1 MPMRNLISILG
12 ATALGVWAYFG
23 VIERLNN
30 IETRA
35 TLFEADLLKAADQK
49 PIDQEQYMLLEFTA
63 TQLEKV
69 TTEMES
75 MMNNRVNI
83 DFLKKQVDKLQ
94 KDVEELG
101 PDKFT
106 REILHFCPSRGVLSY
121 LEAKEQFD
129 RRVLEKDEYYNGII
143 NVRVG
148 GSNILRQTLKEIIG
162 DPNSTQG

>member
-1 MPMRNLISILG
+1 MKISENTAISMPMRNLLSILG
-12 ATALGVWAYFG
+12 ATAVGVWAYFG

-63 TQLEKV
+63 SQLEKV

-83 DFLKKQVDKLQ
+83 DFLRKQVDKLQ
-94 KDVEELG
+94 TDVEQLK
-101 PDKFT
+101 DKV
-106 REILHFCPSRGVLSY
+106 RQNRG
-121 LEAKEQFD
+121 
-129 RRVLEKDEYYNGII
+129 
-143 NVRVG
+143 
-148 GSNILRQTLKEIIG
+148 
-162 DPNSTQG
+162 

>member
-1 MPMRNLISILG
+1 MKISENTAISMPMRNLISILG

-94 KDVEELG
+94 KDVEELK
-101 PDKFT
+101 DKV
-106 REILHFCPSRGVLSY
+106 R
-121 LEAKEQFD
+121 Q
-129 RRVLEKDEYYNGII
+129 NG
-143 NVRVG
+143 N
-148 GSNILRQTLKEIIG
+148 N
-162 DPNSTQG
+162 

>member
-1 MPMRNLISILG
+1 MKISENTAISMPMRNLLSILG
-12 ATALGVWAYFG
+12 ATAVGVWAYFG

-63 TQLEKV
+63 SQLEKV

-83 DFLKKQVDKLQ
+83 DFLRKQVDKLQ
-94 KDVEELG
+94 KDVEQLK
-101 PDKFT
+101 DKV
-106 REILHFCPSRGVLSY
+106 R
-121 LEAKEQFD
+121 Q
-129 RRVLEKDEYYNGII
+129 NG
-143 NVRVG
+143 G
-148 GSNILRQTLKEIIG
+148 
-162 DPNSTQG
+162 

>member
-1 MPMRNLISILG
+1 MKISENTAISMPMRNLLSILG
-12 ATALGVWAYFG
+12 ATAVGVWAYFG

-63 TQLEKV
+63 SQLEKV

-83 DFLKKQVDKLQ
+83 DFLRKQVDKLQ
-94 KDVEELG
+94 TDVEQLK
-101 PDKFT
+101 DKV
-106 REILHFCPSRGVLSY
+106 R
-121 LEAKEQFD
+121 Q
-129 RRVLEKDEYYNGII
+129 NG
-143 NVRVG
+143 
-148 GSNILRQTLKEIIG
+148 SH
-162 DPNSTQG
+162 

>member
-1 MPMRNLISILG
+1 MKISENTAISMPMRNLISILG

-94 KDVEELG
+94 KDVEELK
-101 PDKFT
+101 DKV
-106 REILHFCPSRGVLSY
+106 R
-121 LEAKEQFD
+121 Q
-129 RRVLEKDEYYNGII
+129 NG
-143 NVRVG
+143 NH
-148 GSNILRQTLKEIIG
+148 
-162 DPNSTQG
+162 

>member
-1 MPMRNLISILG
+1 MPMRNLLSILG
-12 ATALGVWAYFG
+12 ATAVGVWAYFG

-63 TQLEKV
+63 SQLEKV

-83 DFLKKQVDKLQ
+83 DFLRKQVDKLQ
-94 KDVEELG
+94 TDVEQLK
-101 PDKFT
+101 DKV
-106 REILHFCPSRGVLSY
+106 R
-121 LEAKEQFD
+121 Q
-129 RRVLEKDEYYNGII
+129 NG
-143 NVRVG
+143 G
-148 GSNILRQTLKEIIG
+148 
-162 DPNSTQG
+162 

>member
-1 MPMRNLISILG
+1 MASISDKTEIGLPLKNLLG
-12 ATALGVWAYFG
+12 LLGVAVTTAWAYFG

-94 KDVEELG
+94 RDVEELK
-101 PDKFT
+101 DKV
-106 REILHFCPSRGVLSY
+106 R
-121 LEAKEQFD
+121 Q
-129 RRVLEKDEYYNGII
+129 NG
-143 NVRVG
+143 NH
-148 GSNILRQTLKEIIG
+148 
-162 DPNSTQG
+162 

>member
-94 KDVEELG
+94 KDVEELK
-101 PDKFT
+101 DKV
-106 REILHFCPSRGVLSY
+106 R
-121 LEAKEQFD
+121 Q
-129 RRVLEKDEYYNGII
+129 NG
-143 NVRVG
+143 NH
-148 GSNILRQTLKEIIG
+148 
-162 DPNSTQG
+162 